1 MASQQSQDG
10 RTRNML
16 RLSIFVGCLGWFV
29 PKVMHPILFPFGSA
43 VPVVGDDRISYVSV
57 DHTNDSLQSKHGKL
71 TKIYERKEG
80 GKRPLLVGPE
90 TVVFD
95 HVGNLFL
102 LTEEA
107 NLVQVSD
114 MQPSGN
120 ENTMTATTTLVA
132 SLGQGRPLG
141 GCFTPDN
148 TLYIADAVL
157 GLTRMRNPA
166 GLHSKIE
173 LVAAEVMDGDAMT
186 TIRFADDV
194 TVGPQSGMVYF
205 TDATDIPASRDNSM
219 VWDVMYPSKANC
231 MQGTRTGR
239 LLQYNPETEDVTV
252 LARNLLFANGIAVD
266 EQETYILFAETF
278 SLRLAKYH
286 LAGDKKGSLEYVVD
300 GPPAPGCKFSVI
312 MQCDEFGVVPCSH
325 APPYLCLFALSF
337 ACTDYDGVDCAWTS
351 KGNDNEYCY
360 GIHPSTVV
368 PAHKVLNAIPHPLD
382 QILRS
387 MLMLLPSWLAPAMQP
402 YTAISVVD
410 ASRNEF
416 VELLQ
421 DPTGKDV
428 AGMTG
433 VTVRDNKLYLGSLR
447 NDYIGVYE
455 L

>member
-300 GPPAPGCKFSVI
+300 GPPAPG
-312 MQCDEFGVVPCSH
+312 
-325 APPYLCLFALSF
+325 Y
-337 ACTDYDGVDCAWTS
+337 YDGVDCAWTS